1 MTHGHGQQGEVWLGE
16 WGGDRAGE
24 SNGEKLGQTLIEQL
38 LKKSKLVNFC
48 VAILILKI
56 EENI

>member
-1 MTHGHGQQGEVWLGE
+1 MTHGHGQQGEVWLWE

-48 VAILILKI
+48 VAILRLKI